1 VRQGGGEFELGNL
14 SECEELV
21 GPTKGYARQYENSRF
36 VGVTVIKTRSWD
48 TTDTSLSGERFYSE

>member
-1 VRQGGGEFELGNL
+1 LGNL